1 MTELPGVPPPVPV
14 SVRRRRL
21 RWDVALP
28 AVLLLGIVVVAV
40 FPTLATDADPQR
52 CDLSRSLD
60 GPSAGHLLGFSVFGC
75 DYLAETVHAS
85 RTSLTIAALTVSGTL
100 VIALVLGSLAGFYGG
115 WLDTVVSRFTDVW
128 TAVPLLLGA
137 IVVLS
142 ALRVRGVLTVSL
154 VLVVFGW
161 PAMVRLQRASV
172 QAAAAHEYVTAARA
186 LGAAPRRVLVRH
198 VLPNALRPLLSY
210 ASAYA
215 GLVIGI
221 EATLTYVGVGLQQ
234 PVLSWGQLLLQAQ
247 NRLSQ
252 APHLL
257 APAFFLVLV
266 VSSLVLLAQG
276 LRRATDPLEG

>member
-1 MTELPGVPPPVPV
+1 MLPAVTEKVRVPAT
-14 SVRRRRL
+14 RRV
-21 RWDVALP
+21 RWDVLLP
-28 AVLLLGIVVVAV
+28 GLVLLAVVLVAV
-40 FPTLATDADPQR
+40 FPSLVTSADPQR

-60 GPSAGHLLGFSVFGC
+60 GPRAGHPFGFSVFGC

-85 RTSLTIAALTVSGTL
+85 RTSLTIAALTVTGTVL
-100 VIALVLGSLAGFYGG
+100 IALVLGSVAGFYGG
-115 WLDTVVSRFTDVW
+115 WVDVVVSRFTDVW

-142 ALRVRGVLTVSL
+142 ALRVRGVVTVSL
-154 VLVVFGW
+154 VLVLFGW

-172 QAAAAHEYVTAARA
+172 QEAAAHEYVVAARA
-186 LGAAPRRVLVRH
+186 LGARPRRVLVRH
-198 VLPNALRPLLSY
+198 VLPNAVRPLLSY

-215 GLVIGI
+215 GLVIGV

-252 APHLL
+252 APHLI